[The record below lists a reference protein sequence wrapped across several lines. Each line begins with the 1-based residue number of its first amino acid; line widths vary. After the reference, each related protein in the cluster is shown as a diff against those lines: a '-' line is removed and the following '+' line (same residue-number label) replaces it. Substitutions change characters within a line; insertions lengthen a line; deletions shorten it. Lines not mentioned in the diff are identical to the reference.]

1 MTSHLHR
8 VCKIKSTSP
17 AKKLDFLA
25 ISWYTYYII
34 IYTENKK
41 LASAKISKDFTKGN
55 LPKQLLLFT
64 LPFMASNALQVLY
77 STIDMIIVGEFV
89 GTPGLSAVSQSSQ
102 IVNFA
107 TMVCLGLSNAG
118 QVLVSQ
124 AFGAGKKKE
133 MNDIIGTMF
142 SVLTIF
148 AAILSV
154 VIIGIN
160 RWIMDVMNMPAE
172 SYDMAIDYLVI
183 CTAGLIFTAG
193 YNMVSA
199 VLRGMGDSKRPF
211 LFIGIA
217 SAINL
222 VLDLLFTGVL
232 GMGVAGAAWATI
244 LGQAAAF
251 IFSIYY
257 LYRRK
262 EAFGFD
268 FKKESFRM
276 QKKYVKMIVSLGT
289 PMAIQMGC
297 LNLSMLYV
305 NALINDIGVV
315 ESATF
320 GAGVKIDDIINK
332 ISQGIQYAA
341 MPIISQNIAAGEQ
354 KRAKQT
360 VYWAWIY
367 SFALTVFFMILYV
380 FFGKQLFMLFSD
392 DPLVH
397 EQCTVFI
404 SAILWMFPAFAIVR
418 GSGGFVQGIG
428 NAKLSMLLALLD
440 GVVLRIGLSW
450 LFGIYFGWGFYG
462 FVLGYGLAPYGFAI
476 PSMIYFFSPVWQKQK
491 TLADSI

>member
-1 MTSHLHR
+1 M
-8 VCKIKSTSP
+8 
-17 AKKLDFLA
+17 
-25 ISWYTYYII
+25 
-34 IYTENKK
+34 
-41 LASAKISKDFTKGN
+41 ASAKISKDFTKGN

-142 SVLTIF
+142 SVMTIF

-154 VIIGIN
+154 IIIGAN
-160 RWIMDVMNMPAE
+160 RWIMDVMNMPPE
-172 SYDMAIDYLVI
+172 SYDMAIDYLII
-183 CTAGLIFTAG
+183 CSGGLVFTAG

-211 LFIGIA
+211 IFIAIA

-222 VLDLLFTGVL
+222 VLDMLFTGVL

-244 LGQAAAF
+244 IGQGAAF

-257 LYRRK
+257 LYKRK

-268 FKKESFRM
+268 FKKESFRL
-276 QKKYVKMIVSLGT
+276 QKKYVGMIVSLGT

-297 LNLSMLYV
+297 INLSMLFV
-305 NALINDIGVV
+305 NAMINDIGVV

-367 SFALTVFFMILYV
+367 SFALTAFFMVLYV
-380 FFGKQLFMLFSD
+380 FFGKQLFMMFSD

>member
-1 MTSHLHR
+1 M
-8 VCKIKSTSP
+8 
-17 AKKLDFLA
+17 
-25 ISWYTYYII
+25 
-34 IYTENKK
+34 
-41 LASAKISKDFTKGN
+41 ASAKISKDFTKGN

-77 STIDMIIVGEFV
+77 STIDMIIVGEYV

-154 VIIGIN
+154 IIISAN
-160 RWIMDVMNMPAE
+160 RWIMDIMNMPSE
-172 SYDMAIDYLVI
+172 SYDMSIDYLII
-183 CTAGLIFTAG
+183 CTGGLIFTAG

-222 VLDLLFTGVL
+222 VLDLLFTGFL

-244 LGQAAAF
+244 IGQAAAF

-257 LYRRK
+257 LYKRR

-268 FKKESFRM
+268 FKRESFRM

-305 NALINDIGVV
+305 NSLINDIGVV

-367 SFALTVFFMILYV
+367 SAALTVFFMILYV
-380 FFGKQLFMLFSD
+380 CFGKQMFMLFSD

-397 EQCTVFI
+397 EQCSVFI

-440 GVVLRIGLSW
+440 GVVLRIGLSY
-450 LFGIYFGWGFYG
+450 LFGIHFGWGFYG

-491 TLADSI
+491 TLADAI